1 MVKNSSSNAG
11 YVGSTPDQGVKI
23 PHASGELNLHAT
35 TTELCALEP
44 MSCNESQSVARKTQC
59 SQRERERERE
69 RSWIRVM
76 GGSFWCTR
84 KSLRL
89 VPQQPLL
96 LVPEACSFL
105 EGVG

>member
-23 PHASGELNLHAT
+23 PYASGELNLHAT
-35 TTELCALEP
+35 TTELRALEP

-69 RSWIRVM
+69 KLDQSYGRQFLVHKKKLEVGASTATVT
-76 GGSFWCTR
+76 GS
-84 KSLRL
+84 
-89 VPQQPLL
+89 
-96 LVPEACSFL
+96 
-105 EGVG
+105 